1 MSLALTFLHLV
12 CLKFYVFTAKL
23 DMRKIISFL
32 IYGWLFPYR
41 SKYTLSRKKL
51 LWNIWY
57 YASNTI
63 EVHIFYK
70 MQILDTFYFLF
81 TCFYHID
88 DAMQCY
94 SCHDIKEKC
103 FDPWNYDQF
112 PKQTCPSRCF
122 MCYVGKCLHLAIA
135 KLCLPKTRKVS
146 KSV

>member
-1 MSLALTFLHLV
+1 MLSCLYLV

-23 DMRKIISFL
+23 DAE
-32 IYGWLFPYR
+32 
-41 SKYTLSRKKL
+41 
-51 LWNIWY
+51 N
-57 YASNTI
+57 
-63 EVHIFYK
+63 HIFPHIRMAVSLQKWVHLIKEKTSLKYLVLCLK
-70 MQILDTFYFLF
+70 YNWSTHLLQDTDFRHIYFLF